1 MFCDESEDIVRKAK
15 GVVTRRKLD
24 VRTRPSTAG
33 HVQYE
38 FVDCTDEIVGSVP
51 TREQIAAISR
61 SRSGTPP
68 DRAPTF
74 ARDDL
79 AMGLFFTH
87 YIVKPNNFASLLP
100 SNEVATQAMYS
111 SMKAV
116 GLGGLA
122 AFTRDAQMRKEAMRQ
137 YTSAIALTNVAIQ
150 SLDTAKL
157 DSTLLTVLLLSTFE
171 SMASDSPRSLDYWIN
186 HINGAASLLNL
197 RSYSD
202 LANPHT
208 ARLCIQV
215 AAHVQILC
223 LLQGVALPPVILDQ
237 QRFFAQYVRTEDPVW
252 RYQTYIVRLVNFRAS
267 LKQGI
272 VHDPTHILA
281 ECRTLDALFASL
293 YPDRFQ
299 PGHSFEVVEADASD
313 EAFYSGKYHIYENEM
328 AHLNWNGIRC
338 MRILINEMI
347 LEYLPK
353 HSATPPKEEAAQII
367 QILQELQDGIL
378 SSVPQSL
385 GRTGP
390 TTQGLQNSQFD
401 KTNDSQLRMTFPWLN
416 FDNNEF
422 NLTAPRV
429 SSPLP
434 WIRLW
439 GGYTIMW
446 PLYTAGS
453 MLRASE
459 ASSKYAIKALRL
471 YERQT
476 GAQQAA
482 YFAIALEKKIQI
494 G

>member
-1 MFCDESEDIVRKAK
+1 MFCDESEDIARKA
-15 GVVTRRKLD
+15 GRVITRRQLEI
-24 VRTRPSTAG
+24 RTRPLTSG
-33 HVQYE
+33 DVEYQ
-38 FVDCTDEIVGSVP
+38 FIDCTDEIVGSVP
-51 TREQIAAISR
+51 TREHMAAGS
-61 SRSGTPP
+61 PP
-68 DRAPTF
+68 GRPPTF
-74 ARDDL
+74 AKDDL

-87 YIVKPNNFASLLP
+87 YIVKPNDFASRLP

-122 AFTRDAQMRKEAMRQ
+122 AFNRDGQLRKEAMKQ
-137 YTSAIALTNVAIQ
+137 YTSAVALTNVAIQ
-150 SLDTAKL
+150 SVETAKL

-171 SMASDSPRSLDYWIN
+171 SMASNSARPLDYWIN
-186 HINGAASLLNL
+186 HINGAASLLSL

-202 LANPHT
+202 LADPHT

-215 AAHVQILC
+215 AAYVQVSC
-223 LLQGVALPPVILDQ
+223 LLQGVALPPIILDQ

-252 RYQTYIVRLVNFRAS
+252 RYQTYIVQLVNFRAAV
-267 LKQGI
+267 KQGTI
-272 VHDPTHILA
+272 HEPTHVLA
-281 ECRTLDALFASL
+281 ECNRLDALFASL

-299 PGHSFEVVEADASD
+299 PGHSYDIVEVNDSNESV
-313 EAFYSGKYHIYENEM
+313 YSGKHHIYENEM
-328 AHLNWNGIRC
+328 AHLNWNGIRS

-353 HSATPPKEEAAQII
+353 DSATTPQNQAAQIK
-367 QILQELQDGIL
+367 QLLQELQDGIL

-390 TTQGLQNSQFD
+390 TKQGLKDSQAD
-401 KTNDSQLRMTFPWLN
+401 KMNDNQLRMTFPWLN
-416 FDNNEF
+416 FDNNNF
-422 NLTAPRV
+422 NLTMPRE

-434 WIRLW
+434 WVRLW

-453 MLRASE
+453 MLGASE
-459 ASSKYAIKALRL
+459 ASTKYAITALRL
-471 YERQT
+471 YEKQT

-482 YFAIALEKKIQI
+482 YFANALERKVQI